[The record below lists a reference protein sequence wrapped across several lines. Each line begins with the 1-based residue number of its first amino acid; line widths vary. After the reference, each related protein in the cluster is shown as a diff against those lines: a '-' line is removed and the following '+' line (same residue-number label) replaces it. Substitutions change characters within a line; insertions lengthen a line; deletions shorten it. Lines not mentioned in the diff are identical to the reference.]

1 MIQRIQSV
9 FLFLAVVFAGL
20 LFVCPIASFDYGN
33 DLMTLT
39 ILGVENQH
47 DAVYFSNAYTLFL
60 LVITILMVI
69 VPLFTIFKFKNRGL
83 QLKLSS
89 LTVFLNA
96 IFCGLVFLYYAS
108 DIQKTIASEN
118 ITYLFGAYI
127 PLIDMVLSVL
137 AMRWIK
143 KDIELVRSVDRLR

>member
-33 DLMTLT
+33 DVMTLT
-39 ILGVENQH
+39 ILNVENQQ
-47 DAVYFSNAYTLFL
+47 DAMYFSSTYTLPL
-60 LVITILMVI
+60 LVVTILMIV
-69 VPLFTIFKFKNRGL
+69 VPLFTIFKFKNRNL

-96 IFCGLVFLYYAS
+96 VFCGLIFLYYAS
-108 DIQKTIASEN
+108 NIQKTIVSETV
-118 ITYLFGAYI
+118 TYMFGAYI
-127 PLIDMVLSVL
+127 PLINMVLAVL

-143 KDIELVRSVDRLR
+143 KDIELIKSVDRLR

>member
-39 ILGVENQH
+39 ILNVENQQ
-47 DAVYFSNAYTLFL
+47 DALYFSNTYTLPL
-60 LVITILMVI
+60 LIVTILMSV
-69 VPLFTIFKFKNRGL
+69 VPLFTIFKFKNRNL

-96 IFCGLVFLYYAS
+96 VFCGLIFLYYTS
-108 DIQKTIASEN
+108 NIQKTIASETV
-118 ITYLFGAYI
+118 TYLFGAYI
-127 PLIDMVLSVL
+127 PLVNMVLAVL

-143 KDIELVRSVDRLR
+143 KDIELIKSVDRLR